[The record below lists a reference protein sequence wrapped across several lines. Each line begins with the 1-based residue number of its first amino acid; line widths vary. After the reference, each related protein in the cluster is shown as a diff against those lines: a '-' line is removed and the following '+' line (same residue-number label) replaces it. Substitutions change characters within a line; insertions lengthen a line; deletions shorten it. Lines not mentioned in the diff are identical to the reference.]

1 MAGCVMNY
9 HNTLAERASN
19 HDWMV
24 RYCQDIVYD
33 YVYGNNDVTL
43 AEAKQAEWGKK
54 IRKYFRAALKAGR
67 ENTYVF
73 SKNFLLKKIKVGEEN
88 T

>member
-43 AEAKQAEWGKK
+43 AEAKQAEAYLNKHGVIVTVNIDT
-54 IRKYFRAALKAGR
+54 IR
-67 ENTYVF
+67 
-73 SKNFLLKKIKVGEEN
+73 
-88 T
+88 